1 MKTSTVA
8 ATALGLGAV
17 ALLVWGLWAASR
29 PMPEA
34 LQGQMEARETDV
46 APKITARI
54 TAVPVREG
62 QRIEAGALLMRTDS
76 GAQFRIGSGLTDGQ
90 RAHPPAIGIRVTYR
104 YNGLTVHGLPR
115 FPRFLRIRDEP

>member
-76 GAQFRIGSGLTDGQ
+76 PEV
-90 RAHPPAIGIRVTYR
+90 RAKM
-104 YNGLTVHGLPR
+104 
-115 FPRFLRIRDEP
+115 